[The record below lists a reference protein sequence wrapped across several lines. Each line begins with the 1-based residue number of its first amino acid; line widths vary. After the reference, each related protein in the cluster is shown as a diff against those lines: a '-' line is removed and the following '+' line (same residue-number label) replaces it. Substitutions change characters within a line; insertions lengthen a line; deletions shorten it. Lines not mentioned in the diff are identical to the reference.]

1 MNEVREY
8 RIPLLMAAGTLV
20 VALLIWAVLI
30 SPQNSKLS
38 SLQAQATTLQNQQT
52 TLETKLASLKTEQQ
66 KLSSSCADLQKI
78 ATQIPSVQSPTD
90 VDAEESSFENQFN
103 GLVGRFGSY
112 PDPVQRVRPGH
123 DGPGHP
129 GPPATGASTTPAGVV
144 AVPTTL
150 AVTGTYDQIH
160 AFIDDLD
167 GFPRLFVIQNLNLSY
182 GPATPAS
189 SGADHRR
196 LPRLRHRDGVG
207 HRLGTPAVD
216 RRAAHPG
223 QRRPVHAGHQRVDLL
238 HVDAECPRCLH
249 QGHGGRPL
257 STAGT
262 GRRTGTTGWARRPG
276 GRPPRPR

>member
-8 RIPLLMAAGTLV
+8 RVPLLMAAGTLV
-20 VALLIWAVLI
+20 AALLIWAVLI

-66 KLSSSCADLQKI
+66 RLSSSCADLQKI

-103 GLVGRFGSY
+103 GLVAGSGVTLTQFSGFA
-112 PDPVQRVRPGH
+112 PATTAQAT
-123 DGPGHP
+123 
-129 GPPATGASTTPAGVV
+129 PATGASTTPAGVV

-182 GPATPAS
+182 GLATPAS
-189 SGADHRR
+189 SG
-196 LPRLRHRDGVG
+196 PTTGG
-207 HRLGTPAVD
+207 SPA
-216 RRAAHPG
+216 
-223 QRRPVHAGHQRVDLL
+223 
-238 HVDAECPRCLH
+238 
-249 QGHGGRPL
+249 
-257 STAGT
+257 SGT
-262 GRRTGTTGWARRPG
+262 GTSSVSASAPPLWTGGQPTPG
-276 GRPPRPR
+276 SAGPYTLAINGSIYYTSTPSALDACTKATAAVH